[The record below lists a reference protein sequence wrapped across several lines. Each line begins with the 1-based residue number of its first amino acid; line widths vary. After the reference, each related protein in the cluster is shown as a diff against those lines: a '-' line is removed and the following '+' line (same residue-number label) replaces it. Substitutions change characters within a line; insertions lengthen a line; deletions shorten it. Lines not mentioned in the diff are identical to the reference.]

1 MDFAFNDE
9 EELFRKTVKQ
19 FCTKNLASRIKEIDE
34 KAEIPKEL
42 FSSMAQLGLLG
53 LNVSQEYGGL
63 ETGFV
68 NTAIAA
74 EEMGYAD
81 ISLSTAIFPFL
92 IGNAF
97 AYIVDT
103 YGTQQLKEEILPKIA
118 GGEILLGIAATEPQ
132 CGNDLASIKTKARVE
147 SSQYIVTGEK
157 AYATGVAEIEER
169 GGGFLTLAYTAPEK
183 GYKGMTLVYVPL
195 SRPGIETTLYDAV
208 GKRGSSYGGFSLTDV
223 KVPKH
228 FLIGEEGRGV
238 RLALEGVSRARVLM
252 SIAAVGAARRCVD
265 LAMDYAKQ
273 RVVFGKPIATYQGI
287 QFQLADDY
295 TKLEAAKLLAYK
307 AAWLID
313 KAVKREIPTAAAMT
327 KLWVPHVA
335 YDVINHVLTWFGA
348 YGYTKECNVE
358 MGLRG
363 VLSLLSGAG
372 GTENT
377 MRITI
382 SRGLFGED
390 FV

>member
-97 AYIVDT
+97 AYIVDM

-118 GGEILLGIAATEPQ
+118 GGEFLLGIAATEPQ
-132 CGNDLASIKTKARVE
+132 CGNDLANIKTKARVE
-147 SSQYIVTGEK
+147 SSQYVVTGEK

-238 RLALEGVSRARVLM
+238 HLALEGVSRARVLM

-265 LAMDYAKQ
+265 LALDYAKQ
-273 RVVFGKPIATYQGI
+273 RVVFGKPIASYQGI
-287 QFQLADDY
+287 QFQLADDC

-348 YGYTKECNVE
+348 YGYTKECNIE
-358 MGLRG
+358 MALRG

-382 SRGLFGED
+382 SRSLFGKD